1 MAVESLKQRVIQL
14 AVVRQHIGAVV
25 RLRQATNGRLRDS
38 LQHELLAVADKCR
51 ATNEQRRFAQV
62 R

>member
-38 LQHELLAVADKCR
+38 LQLELLALADSPTPR
-51 ATNEQRRFAQV
+51 TSRDASPR
-62 R
+62 